1 MSSVLFVVT
10 GARTWTLTDG
20 TAHPTGYWAE
30 ELLVPYRAL
39 RDAGHTVSFATPG
52 GVTPV
57 ADAGSL
63 GDGDAAAIAAVDGLD
78 APLVLADVDAAAYDA
93 VYYPGGHG
101 PMQDLAVDEDSAAL
115 IAATIAGGRP
125 LAAVCHGVAALLPAR
140 TATGEPLIAGRAARS
155 PAGTGR
161 RGRHRGPV
169 ERSRGRRR
177 PAHHRAEPAVVRVRR
192 RRAPRRPRLSRRPS
206 CSRAGVSSPAGKRR
220 RSGSGRESA
229 VGCDAFLGRLDER
242 ERVGDVLERFPGG
255 AHAEHT
261 AHDRTEVTA

>member
-125 LAAVCHGVAALLPAR
+125 LAAVCHGLAALLPAR
-140 TATGEPLIAGRAARS
+140 TATGEPLIAGRRL
-155 PAGTGR
+155 TGFTDEE
-161 RGRHRGPV
+161 
-169 ERSRGRRR
+169 ERLGGL
-177 PAHHRAEPAVVRVRR
+177 AD
-192 RRAPRRPRLSRRPS
+192 RAPFLLESEL
-206 CSRAGVSSPAGKRR
+206 RARGAEVDIAAPWSDHTVVDGLLITGQNPQSSA
-220 RSGSGRESA
+220 SA
-229 VGCDAFLGRLDER
+229 AAALLAA
-242 ERVGDVLERFPGG
+242 L
-255 AHAEHT
+255 A
-261 AHDRTEVTA
+261 

>member
-39 RDAGHTVSFATPG
+39 RDAGHTVTFATPG

-63 GDGDAAAIAAVDGLD
+63 GEGDAAAIAAVEGLD

-115 IAATIAGGRP
+115 IAAAIAGGRP
-125 LAAVCHGVAALLPAR
+125 LAAVCHGLAALLPAC
-140 TATGEPLIAGRAARS
+140 TATGESVVAGRRL
-155 PAGTGR
+155 TGFTDEE
-161 RGRHRGPV
+161 
-169 ERSRGRRR
+169 ERLGGL
-177 PAHHRAEPAVVRVRR
+177 AD
-192 RRAPRRPRLSRRPS
+192 RAPFLLESEL
-206 CSRAGVSSPAGKRR
+206 RARGAEVDIAAPWSDHTVVDGLLITGQNPQSSA
-220 RSGSGRESA
+220 SA
-229 VGCDAFLGRLDER
+229 AAALLAA
-242 ERVGDVLERFPGG
+242 L
-255 AHAEHT
+255 A
-261 AHDRTEVTA
+261 

>member
-63 GDGDAAAIAAVDGLD
+63 GDGDAAAIAAIDGLD

-101 PMQDLAVDEDSAAL
+101 PMQDLAADEDSAAL

-125 LAAVCHGVAALLPAR
+125 LAAVCHGLAALLPAR
-140 TATGEPLIAGRAARS
+140 TATGEPLIAGRRL
-155 PAGTGR
+155 TGFTDEE
-161 RGRHRGPV
+161 
-169 ERSRGRRR
+169 ERLGGL
-177 PAHHRAEPAVVRVRR
+177 AD
-192 RRAPRRPRLSRRPS
+192 RAPFLLESEL
-206 CSRAGVSSPAGKRR
+206 RARGAEVDIAAPWSDHTVIDGLLITGQNPQSSA
-220 RSGSGRESA
+220 SA
-229 VGCDAFLGRLDER
+229 AAALLAA
-242 ERVGDVLERFPGG
+242 L
-255 AHAEHT
+255 A
-261 AHDRTEVTA
+261 

>member
-101 PMQDLAVDEDSAAL
+101 PMQDLAADEDSAAL

-125 LAAVCHGVAALLPAR
+125 LAAVCHGLAALLPAR
-140 TATGEPLIAGRAARS
+140 TATGEPLIAGRRL
-155 PAGTGR
+155 TGFTDEE
-161 RGRHRGPV
+161 
-169 ERSRGRRR
+169 ERLGGL
-177 PAHHRAEPAVVRVRR
+177 AD
-192 RRAPRRPRLSRRPS
+192 RAPFLLESEL
-206 CSRAGVSSPAGKRR
+206 RARGAEVDIAAPWSDYVVVDGLLITGQNPQS
-220 RSGSGRESA
+220 SGSA
-229 VGCDAFLGRLDER
+229 AAALLAA
-242 ERVGDVLERFPGG
+242 L
-255 AHAEHT
+255 A
-261 AHDRTEVTA
+261 

>member
-52 GVTPV
+52 GVTP
-57 ADAGSL
+57 APDAGSL

-125 LAAVCHGVAALLPAR
+125 LAAVCHGLAALLPAR
-140 TATGEPLIAGRAARS
+140 TATGEPLIAGRRL
-155 PAGTGR
+155 TGFTDEE
-161 RGRHRGPV
+161 
-169 ERSRGRRR
+169 ERLGGL
-177 PAHHRAEPAVVRVRR
+177 AD
-192 RRAPRRPRLSRRPS
+192 RAPFLLESEL
-206 CSRAGVSSPAGKRR
+206 RARGAEVDIAAPWSDHTVVDGLLITGQNPQSSA
-220 RSGSGRESA
+220 SA
-229 VGCDAFLGRLDER
+229 AAALLAA
-242 ERVGDVLERFPGG
+242 L
-255 AHAEHT
+255 A
-261 AHDRTEVTA
+261 